1 MAVCGMEQTVNASV
15 GKEDFRWQDFIIEIA
30 FSGGVRLLNELF
42 VNKSKLSGLENLKV
56 PKMKQSWVHTILFK
70 LVVATFTLSLIS
82 LFVYVIINEPNERR
96 IFVEKTANT
105 IDFLREAGDDF
116 LEFKIIHYSNQV
128 KT

>member
-1 MAVCGMEQTVNASV
+1 
-15 GKEDFRWQDFIIEIA
+15 
-30 FSGGVRLLNELF
+30 
-42 VNKSKLSGLENLKV
+42 
-56 PKMKQSWVHTILFK
+56 MKQSWAHTILFT

-116 LEFKIIHYSNQV
+116 KEFKIIHYSNQV

>member
-116 LEFKIIHYSNQV
+116 KEFKIIHYSNQL